1 MQAACFCS
9 LLFSSQHVSPKVCC
23 AVLQILQEFAIW
35 SETEWGAWNPCEMT
49 FKDTAIGYFNLVQ
62 SRMELE
68 PSSIWDKFSHC
79 LPPQEGSQ
87 ADAHPASHH
96 HLRRKTGTRKAHTV
110 ADRAS
115 TATG

>member
-1 MQAACFCS
+1 MVHF
-9 LLFSSQHVSPKVCC
+9 LLGQRFSTICC

-35 SETEWGAWNPCEMT
+35 SETEWEAWNPCQMT

-68 PSSIWDKFSHC
+68 PSTIWDKISIC
-79 LPPQEGSQ
+79 LPSSSQ

-115 TATG
+115 AATS

>member
-1 MQAACFCS
+1 MR
-9 LLFSSQHVSPKVCC
+9 CC

-35 SETEWGAWNPCEMT
+35 SETEWEAWNPCEMT
-49 FKDTAIGYFNLVQ
+49 FKDIAIGYFNLVQ

-68 PSSIWDKFSHC
+68 PSTIWDRISPC
-79 LPPQEGSQ
+79 LQPQEGAQ
-87 ADAHPASHH
+87 ADAHSASHH

-110 ADRAS
+110 ADRAT